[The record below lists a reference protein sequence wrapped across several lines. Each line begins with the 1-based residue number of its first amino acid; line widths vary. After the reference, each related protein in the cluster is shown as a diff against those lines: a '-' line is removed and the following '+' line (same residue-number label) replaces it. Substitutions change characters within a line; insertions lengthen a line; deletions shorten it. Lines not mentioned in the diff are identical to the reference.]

1 MPIPHR
7 RSIRALF
14 ALVLAAAAL
23 VAGCGGGDD
32 NSSSSGSTN
41 GSSTTADQKPL
52 KVAFMAGI
60 VANPYTQASTQAMKD
75 LGARENV
82 DITVIDSQF
91 NPDKQF
97 GQFQDLIAARQYD
110 GIILLPLNGT
120 ALKPLVKQASDAG
133 IKIGATDL
141 PLGPDNTTTDVQAEG
156 VSVTVLR
163 PFSKHGENLG
173 GLTVDAC
180 EGIDPCKVAFMY
192 GVKASPFDQQLF
204 KSFKEAVAGSSNIQI
219 VAELEGQYS
228 RDGGQRA
235 TQDVLQ
241 AHSDLNVIV
250 GVDQSILGAEPALKA
265 AGLTGKVKLI
275 GYGGT
280 RQGIAAVTD
289 GRWFGDSVS
298 APYTEGKLALQGVI
312 DAIRDGKDTGGLDAV
327 TEVGAPDDGRI
338 TRDNVSQFTAEYDG

>member
-1 MPIPHR
+1 MPIPHP

-32 NSSSSGSTN
+32 NSSSGSTDA
-41 GSSTTADQKPL
+41 STTAEQKPL

-82 DITVIDSQF
+82 SITVIDSQF

-97 GQFQDLIAARQYD
+97 AQFQDLVAAKQYD

-163 PFSKHGENLG
+163 PFSKHGGNLG
-173 GLTVDAC
+173 TLTVDAC

-192 GVKASPFDQQLF
+192 GVKASPFDQQMF
-204 KSFKEAVAGSSNIQI
+204 TSFKEAVADSPNIQI
-219 VAELEGQYS
+219 VAEIEGQYS
-228 RDGGQRA
+228 RDGGQKA

-241 AHSDLNVIV
+241 AHNDLNVLV

-280 RQGIAAVTD
+280 RQGIAAIEA
-289 GRWFGDSVS
+289 GRWFGNSVS

-312 DAIRDGKDTGGLDAV
+312 DAIRNGRDTGGLDAV

-338 TRDNVSQFTAEYDG
+338 TRDNVAQFTAEYDG